1 MRTALIQLIV
11 IGSSWI
17 WGASVT
23 LGQVE
28 AGNPG
33 PWGRLNFRPII
44 LEPPLKEVVV
54 GDRFAGPIIWDFPER
69 SVADLVAKLTELGFS
84 RDEIESLKDQRW
96 EIGPDGIRIYPS
108 KAFVEAMDMPKRKAT
123 YNYLWDRGIEK
134 RSITIERN
142 EISFLD
148 LQDFPPF
155 VEEYFRRFSF
165 VQGKGLVFSDSQ
177 LIAHRLD
184 SNEEQARYIKRA
196 CRTRGMIVN
205 LELDADSDLE
215 ALANYWSLPATAGSV
230 LPLLRSA
237 VQQGPGTFEL
247 DISRLLPPLA
257 RTYLNSYVQ
266 PEDIVRTD
274 LPDCYW
280 TALNFS
286 RQQPSRRALDFDGIA
301 YYLNSDYVSVV
312 APHRFGDV
320 MALLD
325 QNGEFEHAYVYI
337 ADDIVFTK
345 NGRSALYPWILMRES
360 DMMVR
365 YSDKEVV
372 RVGFRSKEI
381 EAP

>member
-1 MRTALIQLIV
+1 M
-11 IGSSWI
+11 
-17 WGASVT
+17 T
-23 LGQVE
+23 LAQEE

-33 PWGRLNFRPII
+33 PWGRLTLRPIF
-44 LEPPLKEVVV
+44 LEPPLEEVSVA
-54 GDRFAGPIIWDFPER
+54 DRFVGPVVWDFPET
-69 SVADLVAKLTELGFS
+69 SVADLVTKLTELGFN

-96 EIGPDGIRIYPS
+96 EIGPDGIRLYPPD
-108 KAFVEAMDMPKRKAT
+108 AFVEEMEIPVRTAT

-134 RSITIERN
+134 GSVTIERN
-142 EISFLD
+142 EISYLD

-155 VEEYFRRFSF
+155 VEDYFQRFSY

-177 LIAHRLD
+177 LIAHRLP
-184 SNEEQARYIKRA
+184 STEERARYIKRA
-196 CRTRGMIVN
+196 CRTQGLIVN
-205 LELDADSDLE
+205 LELDADSNLE
-215 ALANYWSLPATAGSV
+215 ALADYWSLPATAGSV
-230 LPLLRSA
+230 LPLLRS
-237 VQQGPGTFEL
+237 VVHQGPGTFEL

-301 YYLNSDYVSVV
+301 YYLNSDYVSVG

-325 QNGEFEHAYVYI
+325 QDGEYVHAYVYI

-381 EAP
+381 AAP